1 MRDEQ
6 DNTCLTCDFWLP
18 NANEK
23 PPYNELTCG
32 ECRRYPPSVPLIIKT
47 TELGVEVHDR
57 GSNDGVPLMGWPETY
72 AAEWCGEWRADFDTM
87 VERM

>member
-1 MRDEQ
+1 MPSALRS
-6 DNTCLTCDFWLP
+6 LTVFSVWNILSM
-18 NANEK
+18 
-23 PPYNELTCG
+23 
-32 ECRRYPPSVPLIIKT
+32 PSVPLIIKT